1 MFNLDTLDTVIAI
14 VVVLLVLSL
23 LVQAIQSFIKKV
35 FKLKSKEIE
44 KSLAQLFEHVIDKSA
59 TPLPPL
65 NSPPASPSAGG
76 LSSPPAASPA
86 SATITAKELST
97 RVLDEFKSIGRYTR
111 WGSTVLDSIS
121 KDDLLKILARIDS
134 KHFYADYVKKFQ
146 DMYTDILSLER
157 EINRLVTNDPPLLQG
172 AASAR
177 FAEMQ
182 QVLTPLI
189 NDVKNIAAG
198 NAIKTDVIFGDLIN
212 LRQVKLD
219 EALKLLAAAQDSIVV
234 DLKAEREAKNTVT
247 VAALQQLS
255 AGLATIAGILGQLS
269 QRMDAAF
276 TALRARLDHVER
288 WYDTVMQSFEER
300 YTRNMKTVALYVS
313 IAVVVYLNASF
324 FRIYH
329 SIATSDIHRALI
341 VQEGENLVDVNQQKP
356 SNQTARPARTSGAS
370 NNTGGATNANSSG
383 GSANRSTAA
392 NINTEATAL
401 INSNTDGNV
410 NSGNTNNSLAPVT
423 NVTNANIAPGPQ
435 PAQTPAANSQDNNLD
450 QLDEQRKVIE
460 DYVDTYE
467 GFGFSP
473 LSWQEVVIWTKGVFG
488 SAARRDE
495 NDALINK
502 YGDPIPTNCEPE
514 SGQDCKQVSVSADG
528 VSLNEHDAPIT
539 ADCKP
544 TRPQDCQPVY
554 RPMLPGEWW
563 ANRKQDFAT
572 LVGWAVMVLLLSVGA
587 PFWQDTLESLFG
599 VKNLLRK
606 RSDTK
611 NVEKESG
618 AGQPRS

>member
-1 MFNLDTLDTVIAI
+1 MSNLDTLNTVIAI

-59 TPLPPL
+59 TPLSPPS
-65 NSPPASPSAGG
+65 SPPASSGSAPVA
-76 LSSPPAASPA
+76 SPPASSSSP
-86 SATITAKELST
+86 ATITAKELSA
-97 RVLDEFKSIGRYTR
+97 RVLEEFRNIGRQTR
-111 WGSTVLDSIS
+111 RGSAVLDSIS
-121 KDDLLKILARIDS
+121 KEDLLKILARIDS

-146 DMYTDILSLER
+146 DMYTDIQALEG
-157 EINRLVTNDPPLLQG
+157 EINRLVTNNPPLLQG

-182 QVLTPLI
+182 QVLTPLV

-198 NAIKTDVIFGDLIN
+198 NAIKTDVVFGDLIN

-219 EALKLLAAAQDSIVV
+219 EALKLLAAAQDSIVI

-247 VAALQQLS
+247 VDALQQLS

-329 SIATSDIHRALI
+329 SIATSDIHRAMI
-341 VQEGENLVDVNQQKP
+341 VQEGENLVDENQQKP
-356 SNQTARPARTSGAS
+356 LSRTAGNAAPTSAL
-370 NNTGGATNANSSG
+370 NNTGGASNANASRSVNASTPVNLNANVAPPADNTNAAGNANSG
-383 GSANRSTAA
+383 NANNSPAPPVNANTAA
-392 NINTEATAL
+392 A
-401 INSNTDGNV
+401 
-410 NSGNTNNSLAPVT
+410 
-423 NVTNANIAPGPQ
+423 Q
-435 PAQTPAANSQDNNLD
+435 PAQTPAANANDNDTSLD
-450 QLDEQRKVIE
+450 ELDEQRKVIE

-473 LSWQEVVIWTKGVFG
+473 LSWQSVSIWTRGLFG
-488 SAARRDE
+488 SVARRDE

-502 YGDPIPTNCEPE
+502 YGDPIPANCEPE
-514 SGQDCKQVSVSADG
+514 SGQDCKQASVSPEG
-528 VSLNEHDAPIT
+528 VALNAQGAPIPP
-539 ADCKP
+539 DCKP
-544 TRPQDCQPVY
+544 VRPQDCTPVY
-554 RPMLPGEWW
+554 RPLLPGEWW
-563 ANRKQDFAT
+563 TDRKQDFAT
-572 LVGWAVMVLLLSVGA
+572 LVGWGVMVLLLSVGA

-618 AGQPRS
+618 AGQPRQ